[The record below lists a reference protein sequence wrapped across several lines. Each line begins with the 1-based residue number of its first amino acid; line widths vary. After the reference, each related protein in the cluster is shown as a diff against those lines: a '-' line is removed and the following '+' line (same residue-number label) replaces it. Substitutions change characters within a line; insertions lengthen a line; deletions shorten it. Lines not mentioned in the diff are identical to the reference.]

1 MKNLYVFVFLVLA
14 LSLSSCSYHMFGGVQ
29 NLTEVQLSEDN
40 FEMGKLVGGEAQATY
55 IFGFGGNKKRA
66 LVEAAKKEMF
76 KNAGLTGSQA
86 ISNVTVETK
95 TSNYLIVS
103 IIKVVVSGQ
112 VVTFK

>member
-1 MKNLYVFVFLVLA
+1 
-14 LSLSSCSYHMFGGVQ
+14 
-29 NLTEVQLSEDN
+29 
-40 FEMGKLVGGEAQATY
+40 
-55 IFGFGGNKKRA
+55 
-66 LVEAAKKEMF
+66 MF